1 MRVDYVHRMTSKD
14 ANRRAAKVLYDLE
27 MRLWEMD
34 MSNLSYDEEQDC
46 FRFRDGRF
54 AFSKT
59 HADWKLLEE
68 LGYAP

>member
-1 MRVDYVHRMTSKD
+1 MTSKD

-34 MSNLSYDEEQDC
+34 MSNLSYYEEQDC

-59 HADWKLLEE
+59 QADWKLLEE

>member
-1 MRVDYVHRMTSKD
+1 MTSKD

-34 MSNLSYDEEQDC
+34 MSNLSYNEEQDC
-46 FRFRDGRF
+46 FHFRDGRF

-59 HADWKLLEE
+59 QADWKLLEE